1 LKPGLIL
8 LGHGSREPRWAEPF
22 ERLATRVR
30 ARAAAEVRLAYLELN
45 IPDLAT
51 AADELIGGGARSIH
65 IVPVFFGEGGHVRRD
80 LPVMVEALRQR
91 HPGVVFFC
99 TAAIGEDEAVIEAL
113 AGYCLRTLAT

>member
-8 LGHGSREPRWAEPF
+8 FGHGSREPRWAGPF
-22 ERLATRVR
+22 ERLAARVR
-30 ARAAAEVRLAYLELN
+30 AQASAEVRVAYLELN
-45 IPDLAT
+45 TPDLAT

-91 HPGVVFFC
+91 HPEVTFLC

-113 AGYCLRTLAT
+113 ADYCLRALTP

>member
-22 ERLATRVR
+22 ERLAARVR
-30 ARAAAEVRLAYLELN
+30 ARAAAEVRVAYLELN
-45 IPDLAT
+45 TPDLAT
-51 AADELIGGGARSIH
+51 AADELLGGGARSIH
-65 IVPVFFGEGGHVRRD
+65 IVPVFLGEGGHVRRD

-91 HPGVVFFC
+91 HPEVRFFC

-113 AGYCLRTLAT
+113 ADYCLRALPP